1 MIQNT
6 YCRLLLSWG
15 WWRWRQGRSN
25 IKIKGHYLHYLYLV
39 PFPHTITL
47 SPVSKCPRHQQPSTA
62 QNGVCK
68 RKRLEE
74 ACLERRDFNQ
84 DNLSTTNLLAFWSN
98 KCSEHRSIIFKRH
111 WCFIPLSERIWNTS
125 TWEKHQQLRILLFL
139 SLPPQNF
146 NTSLM
151 KKRKGKRRNS
161 FSYPNQQIYFKYNL
175 LEDILPSENVSMT
188 SMAKMKVFFFFFF
201 CLHPSWMF
209 LAAVK
214 IKPIIKTRCC
224 DILEI
229 QAPGKLKFV
238 KVRNVK
244 LYHDALVLFGFI
256 ICLPLRPTFI
266 RQDRK
271 QALFILY
278 AQ

>member
-1 MIQNT
+1 
-6 YCRLLLSWG
+6 
-15 WWRWRQGRSN
+15 
-25 IKIKGHYLHYLYLV
+25 
-39 PFPHTITL
+39 
-47 SPVSKCPRHQQPSTA
+47 
-62 QNGVCK
+62 
-68 RKRLEE
+68 
-74 ACLERRDFNQ
+74 
-84 DNLSTTNLLAFWSN
+84 
-98 KCSEHRSIIFKRH
+98 
-111 WCFIPLSERIWNTS
+111 
-125 TWEKHQQLRILLFL
+125 
-139 SLPPQNF
+139 
-146 NTSLM
+146 
-151 KKRKGKRRNS
+151 
-161 FSYPNQQIYFKYNL
+161 
-175 LEDILPSENVSMT
+175 
-188 SMAKMKVFFFFFF
+188 
-201 CLHPSWMF
+201 MF

-214 IKPIIKTRCC
+214 IKPIIKKRCC